1 MEDLMIGEFDGKG
14 HLYILLPIFVTF
26 VFAWGVYI
34 SYKLSRKVGSH
45 ADLRVRRNSEHG
57 LVIAS
62 TLLMLGIANIIT
74 GVGLTAKDDFVV
86 EMGAILARGAL
97 LATAIYLLLRHP
109 RPPKED
115 A

>member
-14 HLYILLPIFVTF
+14 HLLILLPVFVTV
-26 VFAWGVYI
+26 VFGWGVFI
-34 SYKLSRKVGSH
+34 SYRLFRNTDFRDKR
-45 ADLRVRRNSEHG
+45 LRNNSEHG
-57 LVIAS
+57 LVIAT

-74 GVGLTAKDDFVV
+74 GVGLTSKDDFIV

-109 RPPKED
+109 RPPKEEE
-115 A
+115 